1 MLSALCL
8 ANVGALPVSWNV
20 EGSAEPNAQLQPTS
34 EMAIGIDSRP
44 AKQLVWW
51 LHIPKCGTSFASSAH
66 LYAEDPSHKHAC
78 CGPNHKRLPAD
89 VSASSLANVVAMFRE
104 PKQRAAS
111 AYYYLKH
118 MSTPRK
124 DKCCTGDWGWEKQ
137 TFRPIR
143 KQIRNGASFNATLSG
158 FVGCQTNMVLGYGCM
173 AVPEYHETRDHPR
186 HIAERAVKRMESFKF
201 VGLESEWLLSICLF
215 NFKMTGERFVTGHQ
229 VGFLM
234 PGKGKHT
241 DGKTKSYTKYDVTG
255 YPDDPFDDVLYAAVK
270 ERFDKEV
277 AALGISDG
285 ACPFIESHDAQRRWH
300 LRVGTP
306 DSDSPAPDDHN
317 SSLVGGAEDAWV
329 DAEAVSRFGIK
340 LEDPS
345 LESGPGRRAI
355 WQGHPS

>member
-1 MLSALCL
+1 MLSTLCL
-8 ANVGALPVSWNV
+8 ASAGALPVSW
-20 EGSAEPNAQLQPTS
+20 SAEPNAQLQPTS
-34 EMAIGIDSRP
+34 ETTLGVDSRP

-89 VSASSLANVVAMFRE
+89 VSSGSLANVVAMFRE

-111 AYYYLKH
+111 AYYYLNH

-124 DKCCTGDWGWEKQ
+124 DKCCTSDWGWEKQ

-158 FVGCQTNMVLGYGCM
+158 FVGCQTNMVMGYGCM
-173 AVPEYHETRDHPR
+173 AMPDYKEKHNNNPR
-186 HIAERAVKRMESFKF
+186 HIAKRAIKRMESFKF

-215 NFKMTGERFVTGHQ
+215 NFKMTGERFVTSHQ

-241 DGKTKSYTKYDVTG
+241 DGKTQSYTKYDVTG

-270 ERFDKEV
+270 ERFDTEV
-277 AALGISDG
+277 SMLGISDG
-285 ACPFIESHDAQRRWH
+285 ACPFVESHDAQRRWH
-300 LRVGTP
+300 LDFAV
-306 DSDSPAPDDHN
+306 DSERPALDENN
-317 SSLVGGAEDAWV
+317 SSLVGAEDAWV

-345 LESGPGRRAI
+345 LESEPGRRAI
-355 WQGHPS
+355 WQGHPSQ